1 MLVTEEEDFMKH
13 VLIAA
18 ALLGAAGCVSTGSS
32 YLPGGATYTLNQDEV
47 TIRSI
52 LIAQEAAW
60 NRGDIDGFMEGS
72 WESDKLR
79 YASGGEVTY
88 GYDATTARYKERYS
102 DRSLMGELDFSDL
115 DIEMLGPDAAVV
127 HGAWKLMRET
137 DEPSGLFTLIFRK
150 IDGEWVMT
158 SDTTTSAG

>member
-1 MLVTEEEDFMKH
+1 MKH
-13 VLIAA
+13 ALIAA

-32 YLPGGATYTLNQDEV
+32 YLPGGATYTLGEDEV

-72 WESDKLR
+72 WESDNLR
-79 YASGGEVTY
+79 YASGGEITY

-102 DRSLMGELDFSDL
+102 DRSLMGVLDFSDL
-115 DIEMLGPDAAVV
+115 EIEMLASDAAVV
-127 HGAWKLMRET
+127 HGAWKLTRET
-137 DEPSGLFTLIFRK
+137 DEPSGLFTLIFRE

-158 SDTTTSAG
+158 SDTTTSAE

>member
-1 MLVTEEEDFMKH
+1 MKH
-13 VLIAA
+13 LLISA
-18 ALLGAAGCVSTGSS
+18 ALLGAAGCVSAGSS
-32 YLPGGATYTLNQDEV
+32 YMPRGATYTLNQDEV

-52 LIAQEAAW
+52 LVAQEAAW

-72 WESDKLR
+72 WESDELR
-79 YASGGEVTY
+79 YASGGEITY

-115 DIEMLGPDAAVV
+115 EIDMLSPDAAVV
-127 HGAWKLMRET
+127 HGAWKLIRET

-150 IDGEWVMT
+150 IDGEWVMV